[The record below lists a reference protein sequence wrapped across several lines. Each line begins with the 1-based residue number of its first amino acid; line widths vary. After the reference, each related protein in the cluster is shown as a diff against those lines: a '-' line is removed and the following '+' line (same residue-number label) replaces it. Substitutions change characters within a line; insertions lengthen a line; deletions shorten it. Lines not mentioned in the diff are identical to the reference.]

1 MRCFP
6 ALGPWCRGETP
17 RCHHDGEAGLPAA
30 SSLGGCGSGVPGEDT
45 WLHELRA
52 RGVVHRLLLRP
63 ERLLALP
70 RSATV
75 DSRDGR
81 AGNKGSSRCGCIVIR
96 LIRLGR
102 NNRCFRSAA
111 YAITTPTGCG
121 VGVVTH
127 GRAYLCLQQ
136 FRTRTKTTKC
146 HMHVVVKFRPQ
157 LIDHGDHYLSNERHC
172 GTSLN
177 RIRFALWPHSEPR
190 YPARTSAMMSS
201 PLVPSK

>member
-111 YAITTPTGCG
+111 YAITTPTGCS

-127 GRAYLCLQQ
+127 RRAYQCLQQ

-146 HMHVVVKFRPQ
+146 HMHVVVKFRP
-157 LIDHGDHYLSNERHC
+157 I
-172 GTSLN
+172 T
-177 RIRFALWPHSEPR
+177 
-190 YPARTSAMMSS
+190 T
-201 PLVPSK
+201 